1 MMTKIEVSDLL
12 MGGDW
17 DGANWGRGWR
27 GWRGLKIC
35 DFVGGGDKEG
45 GHAGAVPDGGVS
57 STRVAKMLAT
67 VESAHDGML
76 VSASVHFFLTHLLL
90 RFNVCL

>member
-1 MMTKIEVSDLL
+1 MELI
-12 MGGDW
+12 GGE
-17 DGANWGRGWR
+17 
-27 GWRGLKIC
+27 
-35 DFVGGGDKEG
+35 GGGGGEGSRSVILWLEETRKEVI
-45 GHAGAVPDGGVS
+45 ARAVPDGGVS